1 MGELS
6 EKIKG
11 NANEMSGNTKQA
23 VAEMTNDHSLERE
36 GEHQEPKGEAQQLK
50 GEIEGE
56 LGNDI

>member
-11 NANEMSGNTKQA
+11 NANELSGNTKQA
-23 VAEMTNDHSLERE
+23 VADATDDPSLDQE
-36 GEHQEPKGEAQQLK
+36 GKRQEAKGEMQQLK
-50 GEIEGE
+50 GEIEGD